1 MGVID
6 VLQSKDVIA
15 AFAGTVVAAL
25 YAIAFN
31 HFLTRVKHR
40 KKLREIKLNNT
51 ISIGLSTGTLLTVD
65 DFVNVYK
72 GVHSLGADDI
82 SYRAGLAK
90 VLREYIVQVVSDNE
104 IDGAKAKQLK
114 DSASAILARIEA
126 ESPFADLPPAER
138 NLLIDV
144 GEFVKANEQQS
155 ALRKLE
161 DLAGLIE
168 VRQDSLERVQA
179 SNKWSIPLAAVGLV
193 LTIVFGLISIFK

>member
-1 MGVID
+1 MGIIEA
-6 VLQSKDVIA
+6 LQSKDALA
-15 AFAGTVVAAL
+15 AFAGAVTAAL
-25 YAIAFN
+25 YALAFKY
-31 HFLTRVKHR
+31 FLTRTKQR
-40 KKLREIKLNNT
+40 RRLKEFKLHNA
-51 ISIGLSTGTLLTVD
+51 ISTGLSNETLVTVE

-72 GVHSLGADDI
+72 GVHGLGADDI

-90 VLREYIVQVVSDNE
+90 VLREYIVQVVSDDE
-104 IDGAKAKQLK
+104 VDPQQAKQLK
-114 DSASAILARIEA
+114 SSASAVLARIEA

-144 GEFVKANEQQS
+144 GGFVKANDQQS

-168 VRQDSLERVQA
+168 VRQDSLERVQS
-179 SNKWSIPLAAVGLV
+179 SNKWSIPLATVGLV